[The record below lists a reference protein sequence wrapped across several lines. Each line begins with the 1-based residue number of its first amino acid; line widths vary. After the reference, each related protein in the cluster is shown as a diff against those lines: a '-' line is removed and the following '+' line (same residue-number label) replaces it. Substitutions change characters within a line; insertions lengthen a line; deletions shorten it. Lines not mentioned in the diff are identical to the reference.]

1 MAASIDIIIS
11 RYGYAL
17 MVLKSCSGHIY
28 QYREAARNKAKDQAI
43 ALSKDILERI
53 RNATLRVYKLWGVEN
68 LVLVV

>member
-1 MAASIDIIIS
+1 
-11 RYGYAL
+11 